1 MTRSL
6 LRGAPAAVLCA
17 ALSLALAS
25 PAPAGPDQ
33 DRLLAEYDAYRTV
46 IHDTVGMVRDGG
58 ARALARRH
66 GLEIVDL
73 TWEDTGRFKGSS
85 VGPNISDVTI
95 QVQQMDPRDEKF
107 RLYCMPVIR
116 APNFSD
122 RTGDVSPERFFLR
135 VGNERGGTLRRIS
148 LAELLRNPTAYL
160 SRPSSWHARTT
171 SLFEPK
177 RDTHVLVSAQACFLP
192 VPKAGE
198 ATFNPVLFNYQS
210 VAQDP
215 AVLTI
220 LATREGTS
228 ITVIDN
234 QRDRFQ
240 AGPTWGQRLFFN
252 HGGQRASLTGRRKS
266 DFVDTTPPVDPRDPG
281 RKAPE
286 AAGERGL
293 NLVLLIQ
300 VPLKQK
306 RPRIYPPPPTSPAP
320 PTAAAPGGKAA
331 PRGSDVEDAVVG
343 HGKVEGPFTEIDDL
357 EIARDPD
364 YPVRVTVQFYKATSN
379 GVVSEADLADVA
391 GQIERVYKEADFVGS
406 LVTEGDT
413 GRPTEHGGP
422 KFEPPGWWD
431 AFWARRRQDTKQTPE
446 EALELLR
453 RLHGPDYVPS
463 SEAELQ
469 RELERLAAGTK

>member
-1 MTRSL
+1 MKRFL
-6 LRGAPAAVLCA
+6 LRGAPPA
-17 ALSLALAS
+17 ALLVVLWLAAAP
-25 PAPAGPDQ
+25 PAPAGDDQ
-33 DRLLAEYDAYRTV
+33 DRMVAEYEAYRRV
-46 IHDTVGMVRDGG
+46 VSDTSGMVRD
-58 ARALARRH
+58 ARARQLARKH
-66 GLEIVDL
+66 GLEIYDL
-73 TWEDTGRFKGSS
+73 TWEDTGRFKGSA

-107 RLYCMPVIR
+107 RLSCMPVIR

-135 VGNERGGTLRRIS
+135 VGNEKGGALRRIS
-148 LAELLRNPTAYL
+148 LAELLKNPTTYL
-160 SRPSSWHARTT
+160 SRPASWHARKT
-171 SLFEPK
+171 SLFDAK
-177 RDTHVLVSAQACFLP
+177 RDTHVLVGAQACFLP

-252 HGGQRASLTGRRKS
+252 QGGRRASLTGRRKS
-266 DFVDTTPPVDPRDPG
+266 DFVGETPPADPTDPS
-281 RKAPE
+281 RTPPE
-286 AAGERGL
+286 AAAERGL

-306 RPRIYPPPPTSPAP
+306 RPKVYPPPPTSPAP
-320 PTAAAPGGKAA
+320 PTTAAPGAGGAR
-331 PRGSDVEDAVVG
+331 RGSDVEDAVVG
-343 HGKVEGPFTEIDDL
+343 HGKVDGPFTEIDDL

-379 GVVSEADLADVA
+379 GVVDEADMTDIAR
-391 GQIERVYKEADFVGS
+391 QIERVYAEADFVGS

-422 KFEPPGWWD
+422 KFQPPRWWAD
-431 AFWARRRQDTKQTPE
+431 FWARHRQDTGLTPDE
-446 EALELLR
+446 TLALLR
-453 RLHGPDYVPS
+453 RLHGPEYVPA
-463 SEAELQ
+463 SEAELL

>member
-1 MTRSL
+1 MKPSR
-6 LRGAPAAVLCA
+6 LRGVRPVFACAV
-17 ALSLALAS
+17 LSLAGAS

-46 IHDTVGMVRDGG
+46 IRDTVGMVRDGR
-58 ARALARRH
+58 ARQLARKH
-66 GLEIVDL
+66 GLEIYDL
-73 TWEDTGRFKGSS
+73 TWEDTGRFKGSA
-85 VGPNISDVTI
+85 VGPNISDMTI
-95 QVQQMDPRDEKF
+95 QVQQMDPRDERF
-107 RLYCMPVIR
+107 RLACMPVVR

-122 RTGDVSPERFFLR
+122 RTADVSPERFFVR
-135 VGNERGGTLRRIS
+135 VGNEKGGALRRIS

-160 SRPSSWHARTT
+160 SRPSSWHARKT
-171 SLFEPK
+171 SLFDEK

-228 ITVIDN
+228 ITIIDN

-240 AGPTWGQRLFFN
+240 AGWTWGQRLFFN
-252 HGGQRASLTGRRKS
+252 QGGQRASLTGRRKS
-266 DFVDTTPPVDPRDPG
+266 DFVGETPPVDPRDPG
-281 RKAPE
+281 REAP
-286 AAGERGL
+286 AAAAERGL
-293 NLVLLIQ
+293 NLVLLVQ

-306 RPRIYPPPPTSPAP
+306 SPRRFPAPPTSPSPP
-320 PTAAAPGGKAA
+320 PTAAPAA
-331 PRGSDVEDAVVG
+331 KGPRGSDVEDAVVG

-379 GVVSEADLADVA
+379 GVVDEADMADIA
-391 GQIERVYKEADFVGS
+391 ARIERVYKEADFVGS

-431 AFWARRRQDTKQTPE
+431 GFWARHRANTKQTPE
-446 EALELLR
+446 EALALLR
-453 RLHGPDYVPS
+453 RLHGPDYVPA
-463 SEAELQ
+463 SEAELE
-469 RELERLAAGTK
+469 RELERLAAGTR